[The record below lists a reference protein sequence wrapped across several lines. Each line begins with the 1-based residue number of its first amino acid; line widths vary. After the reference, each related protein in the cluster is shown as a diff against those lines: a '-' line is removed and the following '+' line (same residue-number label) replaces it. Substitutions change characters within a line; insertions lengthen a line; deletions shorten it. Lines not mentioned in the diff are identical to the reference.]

1 MSLVLPEVKEEPPA
15 TVLEPDLALAPVQS
29 AGPSEG
35 YLQVLENFKQE
46 MAEMDQVE
54 AAVAAEQGAMAV
66 SPSSSQKHPRIE
78 PVPLPSERVD
88 ADMTDQAS
96 HDQSH
101 DQQSE
106 NKGQAPQVSMEISE
120 ESSLPPQQRAVEDLT
135 AAHSHPLPVE
145 PAPMSPQRP
154 HAVEPL
160 KAPAVP
166 MDVGSSATHAPL
178 EPEAPINEDGA
189 SEHMEACESEA
200 GTLDMSVVEPESES
214 EGQVVATAK
223 PKAKSKSRAKPKAT
237 PKPKTAAA
245 FKRPAAAKSKAS
257 AKSKPKAKPKATIAK
272 AKPQQ
277 AKRPRGKNAKALE
290 GIPSITSFMSTH
302 EDLD

>member
-1 MSLVLPEVKEEPPA
+1 
-15 TVLEPDLALAPVQS
+15 
-29 AGPSEG
+29 
-35 YLQVLENFKQE
+35 
-46 MAEMDQVE
+46 
-54 AAVAAEQGAMAV
+54 
-66 SPSSSQKHPRIE
+66 
-78 PVPLPSERVD
+78 
-88 ADMTDQAS
+88 
-96 HDQSH
+96 
-101 DQQSE
+101 
-106 NKGQAPQVSMEISE
+106 
-120 ESSLPPQQRAVEDLT
+120 
-135 AAHSHPLPVE
+135 
-145 PAPMSPQRP
+145 
-154 HAVEPL
+154 
-160 KAPAVP
+160 
-166 MDVGSSATHAPL
+166 
-178 EPEAPINEDGA
+178 
-189 SEHMEACESEA
+189 MEACESEA

-302 EDLD
+302 EDLDYINICFLFPCLSVWHLCYRAFLVIELVFLNWVHGRQDQECCANVR